1 MAQDQPYRDIDRL
14 GRIIR
19 PLAPSDIEAV
29 LAIELTGYSHPWSET
44 VFRDCFRPDH
54 RLWGLVQDH
63 ELKGYAVVAHL
74 FDEAHL
80 LNLCVGRSWHGQGGG
95 RQLLRHLIAESFHER
110 MCRVLLEVRRSNTAA
125 IGLYQSEGFVRIGER
140 PGYYPGSP
148 EPEDALVFSLES
160 PDNPQW
166 A

>member
-1 MAQDQPYRDIDRL
+1 MEQDQPYQGIDRL

-19 PLAPSDIEAV
+19 PLAHSDIGAV
-29 LAIELTGYSHPWSET
+29 RAIELTGYSHPWSEA
-44 VFRDCFRPDH
+44 VFRECFRPDY
-54 RLWGLVQDH
+54 RLWALVRDH
-63 ELKGYAVVAHL
+63 ELQGYAVVAHL

-80 LNLCVGRSWHGQGGG
+80 LNLCIGRPWQGQGGG
-95 RQLLRHLIAESFHER
+95 RQLLRHLIAQSFDER
-110 MCRVLLEVRRSNTAA
+110 MCRVLLEVRRSNTSA
-125 IGLYQSEGFVRIGER
+125 IGLYQSEGFARIGER

-160 PDNPQW
+160 AENPPW